1 MPTSLSL
8 TPRAPYAF
16 ASVGSFFVK
25 RALPH
30 VELCAADEEGFSYT
44 RTFALDH
51 KGARISGW
59 LRVAHTQ
66 GAQALVLTA
75 SDSLKPA
82 MAALRTHVERTF
94 DINADSAAIDRQ
106 LGPLLY
112 APGLRVAGALDPF
125 ELAVRAV
132 LGQQVTVAAATQIA
146 GRLVERFGEPIV
158 TPYPALTRLFPTA
171 HALAAR
177 SVPELAECRII
188 RTRAQTII
196 TMAEQCAAGEIDL
209 SGKADA
215 DATITQLRA
224 IKGIGPWTA
233 QYIAMRALRMP
244 DAFPVGDVALR
255 KAAGVTTDAQLLAHV
270 EHARPWR
277 AYAVIN
283 LWSSLAP

>member
-1 MPTSLSL
+1 MPTSLSI

-16 ASVGSFFVK
+16 EAVGNFFVK

-51 KGARISGW
+51 KRARISGW
-59 LRVAHTQ
+59 LRVAHTR
-66 GAQALVLTA
+66 GAQTLILTP

-82 MAALRTHVERTF
+82 MPDLRAHVERTF
-94 DINADSAAIDRQ
+94 DINADSALIDRQ
-106 LGPLLY
+106 LGPLLF

-132 LGQQVTVAAATQIA
+132 LGQQVTVAAATHIA
-146 GRLVERFGEPIV
+146 GRLVERFGEPIA
-158 TPYPALTRLFPTA
+158 TPYPALTRLFPTPR
-171 HALAAR
+171 ALAAR
-177 SVPELAECRII
+177 SVTELAECRII

-196 TMAEQCAAGEIDL
+196 TMAEQCVAGTIDL

-215 DATITQLRA
+215 EATIAQLRA

-255 KAAGVTTDAQLLAHV
+255 KAAGVTADAQLLAYV

-283 LWSSLAP
+283 LWHSLSI